1 MNGRMTDVAIVG
13 GGLAGGL
20 IALALYNKRPELRLT
35 LIESGPSLG
44 GNHRW
49 SWFTSDLSTQ
59 ELELLEAFRQ
69 TEWDGGY
76 TVSFPRFHRTLQ
88 TGYRSMSSAEFHKG
102 LTRQLPPEAIRLKCE
117 AASLDAE
124 GVTLTSGERI
134 PARAVIDCRPFAPTP
149 HLNGGWQVFMGRHI
163 RLDPHHG
170 IENPVIMDAAV
181 EQLAPHGNGGAYRF
195 IYVLPLGAHDL
206 FIEDTYYADAPG
218 LDRNALSSRIDAYCR
233 RGGWLDGE
241 IVGSETGILPVISGG
256 DFRAY
261 QASIAI
267 PGVAIAGA
275 RGGFSHPLTSYT
287 LPIAVDNALAIA
299 REVELTGAQLAA
311 FCEARARRHWRK
323 TRYYRRLARM
333 LFQASEPH
341 RRRDIFERF
350 YTLPE
355 GVIERFYSARSST
368 FDKARILIGKPPV
381 PVGRAITALASSG
394 TPLLGDEAA

>member
-1 MNGRMTDVAIVG
+1 M
-13 GGLAGGL
+13 
-20 IALALYNKRPELRLT
+20 
-35 LIESGPSLG
+35 
-44 GNHRW
+44 
-49 SWFTSDLSTQ
+49 
-59 ELELLEAFRQ
+59 
-69 TEWDGGY
+69 
-76 TVSFPRFHRTLQ
+76 
-88 TGYRSMSSAEFHKG
+88 
-102 LTRQLPPEAIRLKCE
+102 
-117 AASLDAE
+117 
-124 GVTLTSGERI
+124 
-134 PARAVIDCRPFAPTP
+134 
-149 HLNGGWQVFMGRHI
+149 
-163 RLDPHHG
+163 
-170 IENPVIMDAAV
+170 
-181 EQLAPHGNGGAYRF
+181 
-195 IYVLPLGAHDL
+195 
-206 FIEDTYYADAPG
+206 
-218 LDRNALSSRIDAYCR
+218 
-233 RGGWLDGE
+233 
-241 IVGSETGILPVISGG
+241 ISGG

-323 TRYYRRLARM
+323 TRFYRRLARM

-355 GVIERFYSARSST
+355 GLIERFYSARSST